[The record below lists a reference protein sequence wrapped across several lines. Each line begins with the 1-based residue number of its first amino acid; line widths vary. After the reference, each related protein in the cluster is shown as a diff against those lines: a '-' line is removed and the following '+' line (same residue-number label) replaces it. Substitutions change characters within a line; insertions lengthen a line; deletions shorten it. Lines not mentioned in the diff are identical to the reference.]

1 MEISF
6 DFQFPKSPEAYIHTN
21 KSDSTLPRPPHHP
34 QPRPSSSLLMGRSPR
49 GRGVALYARANV
61 PTDWWAGPATEH
73 GSPTSCVRNQPMTR
87 SLRCSSSL
95 ALTRIMLKKPRRPSS
110 LAAPGQA
117 HGLLTLYL
125 ALALALALPR
135 TLSLPLSVSLT
146 RTGTR
151 TRTLT
156 LTSPLAAPH
165 VATSP
170 GP

>member
-1 MEISF
+1 
-6 DFQFPKSPEAYIHTN
+6 
-21 KSDSTLPRPPHHP
+21 
-34 QPRPSSSLLMGRSPR
+34 
-49 GRGVALYARANV
+49 
-61 PTDWWAGPATEH
+61 
-73 GSPTSCVRNQPMTR
+73 MTR

-110 LAAPGQA
+110 LAAPGQV

-125 ALALALALPR
+125 TLTLALALTR
-135 TLSLPLSVSLT
+135 TLSLSLSLT
-146 RTGTR
+146 RTGTG